1 MVRTTYIQRSK
12 SALFPLELL
21 LRIDLKLIQVG
32 YLIRF
37 EDMTSDSTVLKF
49 MTDGML
55 LREAMNDPVL
65 KRYVRHPTYHVQRL
79 LVAEMLSLHIPSC
92 C

>member
-1 MVRTTYIQRSK
+1 MT
-12 SALFPLELL
+12 FNC
-21 LRIDLKLIQVG
+21 KLIQVG

-37 EDMTSDSTVLKF
+37 EDMTSDSTILKF

-65 KRYVRHPTYHVQRL
+65 KRYRGLPITQ
-79 LVAEMLSLHIPSC
+79 
-92 C
+92 

>member
-1 MVRTTYIQRSK
+1 
-12 SALFPLELL
+12 
-21 LRIDLKLIQVG
+21 VG

-37 EDMTSDSTVLKF
+37 EDMTSDSTILKF

-65 KRYVRHPTYHVQRL
+65 KRYSKLPSLNKYQQLVRK
-79 LVAEMLSLHIPSC
+79 
-92 C
+92 